1 MSNNVLTQ
9 TIVTGSDPRGLPE
22 FSAIREEINKASH
35 PSQPELNWKLVE
47 SLALAIFK
55 ANGVDLHTATYYT
68 LARTRT
74 QGLAGFCEGAEL
86 LSAMITH
93 EWETFWPQ
101 GGPARTEMLDWF
113 NTRTGNILRQQ
124 ISFVEADLPLLYRTE
139 RALQLIC
146 DKLQQV
152 ELKRQPRVENLL
164 YFVQNTRKRL
174 EPQPKSSVENAAQTT
189 VRTLIYAPENG
200 TAPVT
205 ETVMPPLPELPEMK
219 VEVRR
224 LADST
229 PPASVAKQ
237 ASVAKGFIAGVVCSA
252 AVAAALWWWQVCPMQ
267 QQLNRVNDTAQGAAT
282 VWLVSPE
289 LESYERRLQ
298 QLLDAPAVLPLD
310 TGVLMAR
317 TADSRWPES
326 LQQQQ
331 ATGQWNEKLKIRA
344 QNSPQLRG
352 WLQARQDLHAFADLV
367 MQREKEGLTLSY
379 IKNVIWQAERGLG
392 QETPL
397 ESLLTQYQDART
409 LGQNTETL
417 EKQINE
423 RLDGVLSRWLLLKN
437 HSLPETAITDKE
449 VGN

>member
-1 MSNNVLTQ
+1 MV
-9 TIVTGSDPRGLPE
+9 
-22 FSAIREEINKASH
+22 
-35 PSQPELNWKLVE
+35 
-47 SLALAIFK
+47 
-55 ANGVDLHTATYYT
+55 
-68 LARTRT
+68 
-74 QGLAGFCEGAEL
+74 
-86 LSAMITH
+86 TH
-93 EWETFWPQ
+93 EWDNFWPQ

-174 EPQPKSSVENAAQTT
+174 EPQPKSSVEHTAQTT

-200 TAPVT
+200 ITPAT

-219 VEVRR
+219 VEVRS

-229 PPASVAKQ
+229 PPTSVAKQ
-237 ASVAKGFIAGVVCSA
+237 GSAVKGFIAGVLCSG
-252 AVAAALWWWQVCPMQ
+252 AVAAALWWWLVSPMQ
-267 QQLNRVNDTAQGAAT
+267 QQLTQVSDTAQGAAT

-289 LESYERRLQ
+289 LENYERRLQ
-298 QLLDAPAVLPLD
+298 QLLDASPVQPLN
-310 TGVLMAR
+310 TGLQMAR

-331 ATGQWNEKLKIRA
+331 ATAQWNETLKTRA
-344 QNSPQLRG
+344 QSSPQLRG

-367 MQREKEGLTLSY
+367 MKREKEGVTLSY

-392 QETPL
+392 QETPV
-397 ESLLTQYQDART
+397 ESLLTQYQDARAQ
-409 LGQNTETL
+409 GQNTDVL

-437 HSLPETAITDKE
+437 HSLPETAIIDKG
-449 VGN
+449 VGK

>member
-1 MSNNVLTQ
+1 MSNELLTQ
-9 TIVTGSDPRGLPE
+9 TIVTGSDPRNLPE
-22 FSAIREEINKASH
+22 FIAIREEINKASH
-35 PSQPELNWKLVE
+35 PSQPEMNWRLVE
-47 SLALAIFK
+47 SLALTIFK

-86 LSAMITH
+86 LAAMITH
-93 EWETFWPQ
+93 EWDKFWPQ
-101 GGPARTEMLDWF
+101 GGSARTEMLDWL

-124 ISFVEADLPLLYRTE
+124 TSFAENDLPLLYRTE

-174 EPQPKSSVENAAQTT
+174 EPQPKNNSDVATQTT
-189 VRTLIYAPENG
+189 VRTLVYAPES
-200 TAPVT
+200 
-205 ETVMPPLPELPEMK
+205 TVSATTGAITPLPDLPEMR
-219 VEVRR
+219 VEVREGT
-224 LADST
+224 DSVST
-229 PPASVAKQ
+229 ASKGSPV
-237 ASVAKGFIAGVVCSA
+237 KGFMTGVAATVVIA
-252 AVAAALWWWQVCPMQ
+252 AVLWWWQVYPMQ
-267 QQLNRVNDTAQGAAT
+267 RQLAQVRDTAQGAAT
-282 VWLVSPE
+282 LWLASPG
-289 LESYERRLQ
+289 LDSYGQRLQ
-298 QLLDAPAVLPLD
+298 QLPDASPLQVLE
-310 TGVLMAR
+310 TGMLMAR

-331 ATGQWNEKLKIRA
+331 ASAKWNETLKTRA
-344 QNSPQLRG
+344 QGSPQLRG
-352 WLQARQDLHAFADLV
+352 WLRTRQDLHAFADLV

-397 ESLLTQYQDART
+397 ESLLTQYQDARAQ
-409 LGQNTETL
+409 GQNTEVL

-437 HSLPETAITDKE
+437 NVMPETVTETKSE
-449 VGN
+449 K